1 MSTLSPPLP
10 VKLFVGMLSAEPGL
24 FLVCSE
30 ELQSVLG
37 PPDFRSP
44 AVPWVYTSYY
54 AREMGR
60 DLLRQFLFFER
71 TAEPDRLAEIKYLTA
86 AIEQQHA
93 VREGDAL
100 HRRINIDPGYIT
112 EAKVVLASAKD
123 YSHRISIGRGVY
135 AEVTLR
141 YSKDRHSFVPLEHTY
156 PDFRTDQ
163 VQRWFTEARDR
174 LHGFLVQQRMAREPR

>member
-1 MSTLSPPLP
+1 MSTLSPPLS
-10 VKLFVGMLSAEPGL
+10 VKFFVGMLSADPSL

-30 ELQSVLG
+30 ELQRVLG
-37 PPDFRSP
+37 PLDFRSP
-44 AVPWVYTSYY
+44 AVRWNHTRYY
-54 AREMGR
+54 AREMGQ
-60 DLLRQFLFFER
+60 DLLRQFLFFEG
-71 TAEPDRLAEIKYLTA
+71 TAEPDRLAGIKHLTA

-93 VREGDAL
+93 VREGDVP

-156 PDFRTDQ
+156 PDFRTDE

-174 LHGFLVQQRMAREPR
+174 LRDVLVRQRMAQEPG